1 MLEKIKEN
9 IGVILIIALIGVVGT
24 CNVRLRNNERAEII
38 NNPQSGQY
46 YVFDDYP
53 VEGSESIMKIKEVKD
68 KEIVFYQPLMKTIG
82 DFKEDKTESTV
93 REMDKLGRMY
103 GSVTLMISKTDLN
116 IMVENDGFSGHMN
129 HKPRVI
135 AVFK

>member
-24 CNVRLRNNERAEII
+24 CNVRLRNNKRAEII

-68 KEIVFYQPLMKTIG
+68 KEIIFYQPLMQTIG